1 VAPSFPRSAVIRR
14 VSAEPAVALGA
25 GRALM
30 LQLAHPSVAAGVQ
43 DHSEFKANPFKRLQ
57 GTLEAMYGVVFGSDE
72 LADGI
77 GRRIQ
82 WIHTFV
88 VGPGYTANDPG
99 LLLWVHATLFDTARR
114 CYEQFVE
121 PLSPADLE
129 TYYEE
134 MATVAERFGCPRS
147 AQPATC
153 VAFDDYFAETVAAIE
168 VSDVGRDLGG
178 FILDPTL
185 SLGLHVPLRPLL
197 RLQRLLTVGSLP
209 PSLRDQFGFAW
220 TDADQ
225 RRHDPTVRRLRQ
237 LFRVTPR
244 PIRTFGT
251 RVQGV
256 YLLWLARRHV
266 RAFEA
271 RHPRPTVGS
280 GGTDPWQTTT

>member
-1 VAPSFPRSAVIRR
+1 MAPSFPRSAVIRR
-14 VSAEPAVALGA
+14 VSAEPAVFLGA

-30 LQLAHPSVAAGVQ
+30 LQLAHPSVAAGVH
-43 DHSEFKANPFKRLQ
+43 DHSDFKANPFKRLQ

-88 VGPGYTANDPG
+88 AGPGYTADDPQ

-121 PLSPADLE
+121 PLSRTDLE

-134 MATVAERFGCPRS
+134 MTKVAERFGCPRS

-153 VAFDDYFAETVAAIE
+153 AAFDDYFAETVATIE
-168 VSDVGRDLGG
+168 VSDVGRDLGA
-178 FILDPTL
+178 FILDPAL
-185 SLGLHVPLRPLL
+185 PLGLHVPLRPLL
-197 RLQRLLTVGSLP
+197 RLERLLTVGSLP

-220 TDADQ
+220 TAGDQ
-225 RRHDPTVRRLRQ
+225 RRFDRTVRRLRQ
-237 LFRVTPR
+237 LFGLTPR
-244 PIRTFGT
+244 QVRTLGT
-251 RVQGV
+251 HAQGV

-271 RHPRPTVGS
+271 RHPRRTVGG
-280 GGTDPWQTTT
+280 GGTDPWHSTT